1 MKEFQTSL
9 GHKAP
14 LSSLSLPTPSLLF
27 SHEGME
33 NVRLTHFHSSVAVQ
47 VHFAQVYRAEH
58 EKVLYAHVPQP
69 VYPPQRSLL
78 LIVSW
83 R

>member
-33 NVRLTHFHSSVAVQ
+33 NVPLAHFHSSVDVQ
-47 VHFAQVYRAEH
+47 VHFAQVCRAEH
-58 EKVLYAHVPQP
+58 ETVF
-69 VYPPQRSLL
+69 LL
-78 LIVSW
+78 APHNPLILP
-83 R
+83 RGNRC